1 VTGRQEP
8 CPDRVQPFERL
19 PFGPADRFAFS
30 VEVIG

>member
-1 VTGRQEP
+1 VTSRQEP
-8 CPDRVQPFERL
+8 RADPVQPFEGL